1 MTDCDRILRALD
13 ACKTPYLTSEEFGSP
28 RWVQL
33 VRDGNEANSIILTFD
48 DSEELTGVAW
58 TSGFAGG
65 A

>member
-1 MTDCDRILRALD
+1 MTDRDRILRALD
-13 ACKTPYLTSEEFGSP
+13 ATKTAYLEAENYGSKD
-28 RWVQL
+28 WVQ
-33 VRDGNEANSIILTFD
+33 VANPKGGDSIIFTFD